1 MKKTILLAMTV
12 LGLVGCS
19 DEEKAYISLTEETI
33 EATYTPGA
41 YSLHIEANCDWEASA
56 DASWVTPNES
66 TGTGTTELT
75 FTVSS
80 NPEYEDRTATLTI
93 QSIDGSAMA
102 TLQITQHEKEGVN
115 KGDTPVLVDIP
126 ADGGTFSINVLT
138 NTQCQVVE
146 MPEWVSLID
155 TRSLHPESL
164 DFTAEENRTGETRSG
179 RITIEGGEDKL
190 YYTVTQPSIEI
201 LAESISFQ
209 QGTELTID
217 GNYSVT
223 LTPVFQ
229 PENCTNRELIWSS
242 SASDILEVDA
252 NGTITPVTNGI
263 AVVTALNEVSGLS
276 ATMTVL
282 VKIRANDIALADE
295 NGNLMLNP
303 TLYCNSRTK
312 FSLYT
317 NPTNAYTDEVSY
329 SSENPDLVSISDG
342 YLVTGAQ
349 TGSTTIHIIDNY
361 TGNSYSTYVTVSRVS
376 LWAGYKSITQTNEGI
391 IYILGGGIRGG
402 DGDTID
408 VLSAWVADNTGRAIC
423 SIESASQPSNEVTF
437 QTGAINFTELF
448 GVTSIGVNMPSLRFL
463 VAYRLN
469 GSSEIYQDFVDINL
483 GMQVK

>member
-1 MKKTILLAMTV
+1 MKKAILLAMTV

-33 EATYTPGA
+33 EATYTPGS

-66 TGTGTTELT
+66 TGSGTTELT

-102 TLQITQHEKEGVN
+102 TLQITQHEKEGMN

-126 ADGGTFSINVLT
+126 ADGGTFAINVLT

-242 SASDILEVDA
+242 SAPDILEVDA

-295 NGNLMLNP
+295 NGDYLYSP
-303 TLYCNSRTK
+303 TFYCNSRTK
-312 FSLYT
+312 INLYT
-317 NPTNAYTDEVSY
+317 DPSNAYTGEVSIHTD
-329 SSENPDLVSISDG
+329 NPNVLTVTSDG
-342 YLVTGAQ
+342 YVVTGSQ
-349 TGSTTIHIIDNY
+349 TGSATLYMIDY
-361 TGNSYSTYVTVSRVS
+361 YAGLSHPVSVTVERATIG
-376 LWAGYKSITQTNEGI
+376 AGFKSILQTYDGF
-391 IYILGGGIRGG
+391 IYILGGNMHAGPDDVIELIGG
-402 DGDTID
+402 W
-408 VLSAWVADNTGRAIC
+408 VLDENGQVLAM
-423 SIESASQPSNEVTF
+423 IERISQPSYEVLF
-437 QTGAINFTELF
+437 ETGEMNFTELF
-448 GVTSIGVNMPSLRFL
+448 GIYTIGINMPSLRF
-463 VAYRLN
+463 VLN
-469 GSSEIYQDFVDINL
+469 YTINNGETYQDIVDINL
-483 GMQVK
+483 GMQVR